1 MLHIRGGQSGRPYTY
16 GQYLAN
22 RVLSLNCRNSAN
34 KLAHVG
40 RISLNQVLRAKSQ
53 TSYHAC

>member
-16 GQYLAN
+16 GQYLAD
-22 RVLSLNCRNSAN
+22 RVLSLNCRDEVNE
-34 KLAHVG
+34 LAHID

-53 TSYHAC
+53 TSCLAC